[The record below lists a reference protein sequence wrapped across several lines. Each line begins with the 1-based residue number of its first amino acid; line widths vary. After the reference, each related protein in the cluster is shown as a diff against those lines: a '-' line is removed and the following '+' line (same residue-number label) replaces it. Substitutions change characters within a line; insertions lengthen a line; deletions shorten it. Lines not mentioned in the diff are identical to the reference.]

1 MRSKTVDRL
10 LKETPLKVRIRVAN
24 QMAFINLLSEL
35 GYRDGYWTPDEDE
48 KLQKLCELAEKLTD
62 EHLKDIKEWENDGK
76 PE

>member
-10 LKETPLKVRIRVAN
+10 LKEIPLKVRIRVAN

-35 GYRDGYWTPDEDE
+35 GYRSGYWTPGEDD
-48 KLQKLCELAEKLTD
+48 KLKKLSELAEKLTE
-62 EHLKDIKEWENDGK
+62 EHLNDIKEWQNDGC